1 MSTDRMGGLNKK
13 DSFFFF
19 YFWKA
24 LVSEPD
30 SGAEKLGVYVNWSLL
45 GHVADTGAL
54 YLTVTLY
61 TFWLVSR
68 RDFVR
73 MAQDIFLSDKEDPD
87 RSKIW
92 HSCNE

>member
-1 MSTDRMGGLNKK
+1 MGTDRMGGLNKK
-13 DSFFFF
+13 DSFFF

-30 SGAEKLGVYVNWSLL
+30 SGAEKLGIYVNRSLL

-54 YLTVTLY
+54 YLTVTLC

-73 MAQDIFLSDKEDPD
+73 VAQDIFLSDKEDPD
-87 RSKIW
+87 RSKTE
-92 HSCNE
+92 HMAQL